1 MMHRL
6 ILATLCTLSAW
17 PALAQGNCTTR
28 TALTVALATSYSEA
42 PVIMGITSTGA
53 VLELWANAETG
64 SWTVLTVTPDGVA
77 CIRATGDNFMPLPG
91 GEPA

>member
-1 MMHRL
+1 MHRL
-6 ILATLCTLSAW
+6 TLAALCALSAL

-28 TALTVALATSYSEA
+28 AALTVALATSYSEA

-53 VLELWANAETG
+53 VLELWANPETG
-64 SWTVLTVTPDGVA
+64 TWTVLTVTPDGVA
-77 CIRATGDNFMPLPG
+77 CIRATGDNFTPISG